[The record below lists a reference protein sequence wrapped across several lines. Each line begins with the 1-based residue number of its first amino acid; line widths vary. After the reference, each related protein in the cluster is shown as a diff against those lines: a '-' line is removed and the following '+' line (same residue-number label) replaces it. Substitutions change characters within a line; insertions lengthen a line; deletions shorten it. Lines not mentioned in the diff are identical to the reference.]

1 MIVNYKE
8 ICFAV
13 NEIAKTTAVYIQSE
27 RGKILSEQIEVKGLN
42 DFVTRV
48 DKTSEK
54 MIVEALE
61 NLVQGAGFIAEEN
74 TKPNKGDVYNW
85 IIDPLDG
92 TTNFIHGVPCY
103 CISIALM
110 ENNEIV
116 VGVIYELNLQEC
128 FYAWKGGGAF
138 LNGSAINVSKANT
151 LSNSLLATGFPYY
164 DYKWLDQYLNLF
176 KYFMK
181 HTHGVRR
188 LGSAAADLAYVAA
201 GRFEGF
207 YEYSLKSW
215 DVAAGTI
222 IVTEAGGKVSDF
234 NGGAN
239 YIFGQQIVCS
249 NNEIFNEFKAIVAQ
263 FMHND
268 KI

>member
-1 MIVNYKE
+1 MLNLE
-8 ICFAV
+8 RICIDV
-13 NEIAKTTAVYIQSE
+13 TNIAKKTADYIQGE
-27 RGKILSEQIEVKGLN
+27 IGKITKEQVEVKGLN

-48 DKTSEK
+48 DKTSER
-54 MIVEALE
+54 IIIQSLEPLVE
-61 NLVQGAGFIAEEN
+61 GAGFIAEEN
-74 TKPNKGDVYNW
+74 TKPERGSQYNW

-110 ENNEIV
+110 DNNKII
-116 VGVIYELNLQEC
+116 VGVIYELNLKEC

-138 LNGSAINVSKANT
+138 LNGELISVSKAKT
-151 LSNSLLATGFPYY
+151 LKESLLATGFPYY
-164 DYKWLDQYLNLF
+164 DYKWLNEYLELF

-181 HTHGVRR
+181 NTHGVRR
-188 LGSAAADLAYVAA
+188 LGSAAADMAYVAA

-234 NGGAN
+234 NGGDN
-239 YIFGQQIVCS
+239 FIFGQQIICS
-249 NNEIFNEFKAIVAQ
+249 NSQIFDEFQSKVAEY
-263 FMHND
+263 MYLD
-268 KI
+268 K